1 MTAEELRR
9 WAEKCK
15 LAYESTQDEEER
27 SRRTRMYEAIL
38 ELAQTEE
45 WLGGKSVEA

>member
-15 LAYESTQDEEER
+15 LACESTQDEEER
-27 SRRTRMYEAIL
+27 SRLSRMCEAIL